1 MLVVENN
8 TTFFNWGIGGTVKP
22 LEYGG
27 EVVVVFDPSKTNMAM
42 VIGTPRGDI
51 ITTFEF
57 SGNNRKRGPAM
68 DTTQYCMEVREFL
81 SKLFQNVNLYTV
93 AIEQAILKKGNNYYH
108 SSMVLTEIRSNLL
121 NFFIEHFGIRVLE
134 INNWSWKSHV
144 LPQGYRSQSE
154 KGSKRYYLTYFPD
167 SPYSHYF
174 EADMTD
180 CLCIFKYV
188 IDNFCSNYTMFCN
201 RVETCIV
208 QTECWYCPST
218 TPLENSMPAVT
229 FNDRYSIK
237 DNLSYYTNRLT
248 KPFVMKVPLELV
260 ELSDIYGHVS
270 GFSLDNCDDEF
281 VKVVCK
287 RAC

>member
-93 AIEQAILKKGNNYYH
+93 AIEQAILKKGNNYTIP
-108 SSMVLTEIRSNLL
+108 V
-121 NFFIEHFGIRVLE
+121 
-134 INNWSWKSHV
+134 
-144 LPQGYRSQSE
+144 
-154 KGSKRYYLTYFPD
+154 
-167 SPYSHYF
+167 
-174 EADMTD
+174 
-180 CLCIFKYV
+180 
-188 IDNFCSNYTMFCN
+188 
-201 RVETCIV
+201 
-208 QTECWYCPST
+208 WY
-218 TPLENSMPAVT
+218 
-229 FNDRYSIK
+229 
-237 DNLSYYTNRLT
+237 
-248 KPFVMKVPLELV
+248 
-260 ELSDIYGHVS
+260 
-270 GFSLDNCDDEF
+270 
-281 VKVVCK
+281 
-287 RAC
+287 